1 MSLYQ
6 EQLEEMLFY
15 YQSIA
20 DLYQADLDNSPPGSL
35 ACQQH
40 YGKNQFL
47 HIYRDHGN
55 RCRRVITKDIDLQ
68 QGKNLL

>member
-47 HIYRDHGN
+47 HIVSERT
-55 RCRRVITKDIDLQ
+55 V
-68 QGKNLL
+68 